1 MVSSIRALL
10 NGMGYK
16 NFMLSQDLRYASFVM
31 EENYYLNVLCFFDE
45 RTAVSSDAQMD
56 GFVTYLKEKLS
67 CGRDKDVHFLRVI
80 CADSA
85 YIVQRC
91 DNRKANE
98 WYIETGTSKLI
109 VPEWGVEDFY
119 GLRGKLEILLAE
131 SGFDMGIAEAVRA
144 DAEGRQG
151 EAERRS
157 SALPVGKSA
166 AAKTVYDSSAV
177 TWLTFGLIIANV
189 VMYIMQT
196 AGIVNE
202 DAYVLTND
210 IIGKPLEW
218 YRFLTYGF
226 LHGSIAHIVNNMI
239 VLYAAGSALE
249 KMSGRIAYTVVYF
262 VSLAAGGVFSVWYH
276 TNAGI
281 LYTSLGASGA
291 IYGLTG
297 GVIAGI
303 LMLGYMRRRES
314 VIRVVIAVALLF
326 IPVNASDGATV
337 DFAAHLGGFVAGFVL
352 EGVILIIMSL
362 LDGKKEKR

>member
-1 MVSSIRALL
+1 MVSSVRALL
-10 NGMGYK
+10 NGIGYK
-16 NFMLSQDLRYASFVM
+16 NYMLSQDLRYASFVM

-45 RTAVSSDAQMD
+45 RTTVSNDAQMD
-56 GFVTYLKEKLS
+56 GFVTYMKEKLS
-67 CGRDKDVHFLRVI
+67 YGKDKDIHFLRII

-91 DNRKANE
+91 DSRKDNE
-98 WYIETGTSKLI
+98 WYIDTAASKLI
-109 VPEWGVEDFY
+109 VPEWSSEDFY

-131 SGFDMGIAEAVRA
+131 SGFDMGIAETVQ
-144 DAEGRQG
+144 AETEMNQRSL
-151 EAERRS
+151 ERG
-157 SALPVGKSA
+157 PVARPVK
-166 AAKTVYDSSAV
+166 KNPVVKHKYDNSAV

-189 VMYIMQT
+189 VMFIMQT
-196 AGIVNE
+196 AGIVDE

-226 LHGSIAHIVNNMI
+226 LHGSVAHIVNNMI

-249 KMSGRIAYTVVYF
+249 RMSGRIAYTVVYF
-262 VSLAAGGVFSVWYH
+262 VSLIAGGIFSVWYH

-303 LMLGYMRRRES
+303 LMLGYMRRKES
-314 VIRVVIAVALLF
+314 VIRVLIAVALMF
-326 IPVNASDGATV
+326 IPVNAADGSTV

-352 EGVILIIMSL
+352 EGIILIVMSMM
-362 LDGKKEKR
+362 DGRKK

>member
-1 MVSSIRALL
+1 
-10 NGMGYK
+10 
-16 NFMLSQDLRYASFVM
+16 MLSQDLRYASFVM

-45 RTAVSSDAQMD
+45 RVTTSNDAQMD
-56 GFVTYLKEKLS
+56 GFVTYIKEKLS
-67 CGRDKDVHFLRVI
+67 YGKDKDVHFLRVI

-91 DNRKANE
+91 DSRKENE
-98 WYIETGTSKLI
+98 WYIDTSAPNLI
-109 VPEWGVEDFY
+109 VPEWGAEDFY

-131 SGFDMGIAEAVRA
+131 SGFDMGIAETVQA
-144 DAEGRQG
+144 
-151 EAERRS
+151 EAETKRETVTQSPVTQQRRRNN
-157 SALPVGKSA
+157 ATKMA
-166 AAKTVYDSSAV
+166 YDNSTV

-189 VMYIMQT
+189 VMYIMQMT
-196 AGIVNE
+196 GIVNE

-226 LHGSIAHIVNNMI
+226 LHGSISHIINNMI

-249 KMSGRIAYTVVYF
+249 KMSGRIAYTIVYF
-262 VSLAAGGVFSVWYH
+262 VSLIAGGVFSVWYH

-281 LYTSLGASGA
+281 AYTSLGASGA

-303 LMLGYMRRRES
+303 MMLGYMRRKEA

-326 IPVNASDGATV
+326 IPVSTPDGSTV
-337 DFAAHLGGFVAGFVL
+337 DFAAHLGGFVAGFIL
-352 EGVILIIMSL
+352 EGIILIIMSL
-362 LDGKKEKR
+362 MEGRKVRKK

>member
-16 NFMLSQDLRYASFVM
+16 NYMLSQDLRYASFVM
-31 EENYYLNVLCFFDE
+31 EENYYINVLCFFDE
-45 RTAVSSDAQMD
+45 RATVSSDAQMD
-56 GFVTYLKEKLS
+56 GYVAYLKERLS
-67 CGRDKDVHFLRVI
+67 YGKDKDVHFLRVI

-91 DNRKANE
+91 DSRKENE
-98 WYIETGTSKLI
+98 WYIDTAATDLI
-109 VPEWGVEDFY
+109 VPEWSAEDFY

-131 SGFDMGIAEAVRA
+131 SGFDMGIAETVQA
-144 DAEGRQG
+144 
-151 EAERRS
+151 EAEMKREPVTPVPVTQQRRRNNAVKPAYDNS
-157 SALPVGKSA
+157 
-166 AAKTVYDSSAV
+166 TVN
-177 TWLTFGLIIANV
+177 WLTFGLIIANV
-189 VMYIMQT
+189 VMYILQIT
-196 AGIVNE
+196 GVVNK

-226 LHGSIAHIVNNMI
+226 LHGSVAHIVNNMI

-262 VSLAAGGVFSVWYH
+262 VSLIAGGIFSVWYH

-303 LMLGYMRRRES
+303 MMLGYMRRKEA

-326 IPVNASDGATV
+326 IPVSTPDGSTV
-337 DFAAHLGGFVAGFVL
+337 DFAAHLGGFVAGFIL
-352 EGVILIIMSL
+352 EGIILIIMSL
-362 LDGKKEKR
+362 VDGRKVRK

>member
-1 MVSSIRALL
+1 
-10 NGMGYK
+10 MGYK

-45 RTAVSSDAQMD
+45 RSTVSSDAQMD
-56 GFVTYLKEKLS
+56 GFVTYLKEKLTY
-67 CGRDKDVHFLRVI
+67 GKNKDVHFLRVI

-91 DNRKANE
+91 DSRKENE
-98 WYIETGTSKLI
+98 WYIDTAAADLI
-109 VPEWGVEDFY
+109 VPEWSAEDFY

-131 SGFDMGIAEAVRA
+131 SGFDMGIVAETVQAEAESAQRSVERSRVNPQA
-144 DAEGRQG
+144 GRSYTAG
-151 EAERRS
+151 
-157 SALPVGKSA
+157 P
-166 AAKTVYDSSAV
+166 VYDTSAV
-177 TWLTFGLIIANV
+177 TWLTYGLIIVNV
-189 VMYIMQT
+189 VMYIMQMT
-196 AGIVNE
+196 GVVDE

-226 LHGSIAHIVNNMI
+226 LHGSIAHIINNMI

-262 VSLAAGGVFSVWYH
+262 VSLIAGGVFSVWYH

-314 VIRVVIAVALLF
+314 VIRVIIAVALLF
-326 IPVNASDGATV
+326 IPVNSSDGATV
-337 DFAAHLGGFVAGFVL
+337 DLAAHLGGFVAGFIL
-352 EGVILIIMSL
+352 EGIILIITSMMG
-362 LDGKKEKR
+362 GKKQKRKR

>member
-1 MVSSIRALL
+1 MVNSIMALL

-16 NFMLSQDLRYASFVM
+16 NYMLSQDLRYASFVM

-45 RTAVSSDAQMD
+45 RTTVSSDAQMN
-56 GFVTYLKEKLS
+56 GFVTYIKEKLS
-67 CGRDKDVHFLRVI
+67 YGKDKDVHFLRVI

-85 YIVQRC
+85 YIIQRC
-91 DNRKANE
+91 DNRKENE
-98 WYIETGTSKLI
+98 WYIDTATAKLI
-109 VPEWGVEDFY
+109 VPEWSIEDFY
-119 GLRGKLEILLAE
+119 GLRGKLDILLAE
-131 SGFDMGIAEAVRA
+131 SGFDMGIAEAVRV
-144 DAEGRQG
+144 
-151 EAERRS
+151 EAEKKQKAIESNPATSKPKKNSTAVMSYDKS
-157 SALPVGKSA
+157 SVP
-166 AAKTVYDSSAV
+166 
-177 TWLTFGLIIANV
+177 WLTFGLIIANV
-189 VMYIMQT
+189 VMYLMQVT
-196 AGIVNE
+196 GIVNE

-226 LHGSIAHIVNNMI
+226 LHGSLAHIVNNMI

-249 KMSGRIAYTVVYF
+249 KMSGRVAYTVVYF
-262 VSLAAGGVFSVWYH
+262 VSLIAGGFFSVWYH

-303 LMLGYMRRRES
+303 VMLGYMRRRET
-314 VIRVVIAVALLF
+314 VIRVLIAVALLF
-326 IPVNASDGATV
+326 IPVNASDGSTV

-352 EGVILIIMSL
+352 EGIMLIIVSL
-362 LDGKKEKR
+362 LEGKKTKR